1 VGLIGWRC
9 AAAKQSIQPV
19 NGRLRSVLEQP
30 AGAGQAGR
38 FTPAEAGVCGA
49 GSSLSGDSLGF
60 SGQVTTTNGGL
71 PVGVTNCTSTWPEFT
86 GPDAK
91 TCRVGED

>member
-1 VGLIGWRC
+1 ML
-9 AAAKQSIQPV
+9 
-19 NGRLRSVLEQP
+19 
-30 AGAGQAGR
+30 
-38 FTPAEAGVCGA
+38 F
-49 GSSLSGDSLGF
+49 DSLHFEPSPARTTMPPMCRRGH

-71 PVGVTNCTSTWPEFT
+71 PVGVTNCTLTWPEFT

>member
-1 VGLIGWRC
+1 M
-9 AAAKQSIQPV
+9 A
-19 NGRLRSVLEQP
+19 
-30 AGAGQAGR
+30 
-38 FTPAEAGVCGA
+38 
-49 GSSLSGDSLGF
+49 LGC

-71 PVGVTNCTSTWPEFT
+71 PVGVTNCTLTWPEFT